1 MADTFRAFVVNKTDD
16 GLTAGLRE
24 LSFDDLPPG
33 DVTVRVA
40 YSSVNY
46 KDGLASIPDGRVAR
60 TYPLV
65 PGIDLAGTVT
75 ASDDERFAVGDEV
88 IATSYGIGVAHH
100 GGYAEL
106 ARLPADWIV
115 KRPAGLS
122 LREAMAIGTAGFT
135 AGLAIERLEHNG
147 LRRDNGP
154 VLVTGATGGV
164 GSTAISML
172 SQLGYAV
179 AASTGKTEEH
189 DYLRQLGAAE
199 FLSRDEVCA
208 PIERPMDKERWAGAI
223 DSVGGDTL
231 AYLLRTMKY
240 GGSIGSVGLTGG
252 NALRTTVFPFILR
265 GVNVLGI
272 DSGYAPM
279 SVRGP
284 LWQRLAADLKP
295 RGLTESIAYEV
306 GLEDL
311 PDVLATILRGGIRG
325 RAIVR
330 L

>member
-16 GLTAGLRE
+16 GFTAGLRE

-46 KDGLASIPDGRVAR
+46 KDGLASIPNGRVAQK
-60 TYPLV
+60 YPLV

-75 ASDDERFAVGDEV
+75 ASDDDRFSVGDEV
-88 IATSYGIGVAHH
+88 IATSYDIGVAHH
-100 GGYAEL
+100 GGFAEL

-115 KRPAGLS
+115 KLPAGLS
-122 LREAMAIGTAGFT
+122 LREAMALGTAGFT

-147 LRRDNGP
+147 LRRENGP
-154 VLVTGATGGV
+154 VLVSGATGGV
-164 GSTAISML
+164 GSTAVGML

-179 AASTGKTEEH
+179 AASTGKADEH
-189 DYLRQLGAAE
+189 DYLRGLGATE
-199 FLSRDEVCA
+199 ILSREEVSA
-208 PIERPMDKERWAGAI
+208 PSDRPLEKERWAGGI

-231 AYLLRTMKY
+231 AYMIRTTKY

-265 GVNVLGI
+265 GVNLLGI

-279 SVRGP
+279 SVRAP
-284 LWQRLAADLKP
+284 LWQRLATDLKP

-306 GLEDL
+306 GLDDL